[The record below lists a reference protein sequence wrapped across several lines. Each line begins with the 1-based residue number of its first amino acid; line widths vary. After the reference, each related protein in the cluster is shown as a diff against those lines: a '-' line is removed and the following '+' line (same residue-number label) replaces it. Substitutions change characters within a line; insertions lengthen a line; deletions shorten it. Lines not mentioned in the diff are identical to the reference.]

1 MKNTGRHSE
10 KSGYL
15 VILLLVVGLT
25 AFSHSMKELTEI
37 HQLTVDASRV
47 VAQWSGNFTP
57 AEIPQIPQAPQV
69 AVKIEKLKRSCQNK
83 QSAPSVE
90 LSWLNETPE
99 PPTTPSVVAP
109 GRKQIRIK
117 RTTRSVAG
125 LPSEAEIAAKLKKL
139 QRIDIDT
146 DAFEVRVPSV
156 QFPEAGESGSVEI
169 PEFTFR
175 AKARKPGAS
184 KINPR
189 DREIL
194 LKTLNRSINL
204 RIAS

>member
-1 MKNTGRHSE
+1 MRNTGRHGE

-37 HQLTVDASRV
+37 HQLTVDASRL

-57 AEIPQIPQAPQV
+57 AEIPQTQIQV
-69 AVKIEKLKRSCQNK
+69 VKIEKLASCDSK

-90 LSWLNETPE
+90 LPWLNEEPE
-99 PPTTPSVVAP
+99 IERGPSAVAP
-109 GRKQIRIK
+109 ARPRQPKTGRIERRVI
-117 RTTRSVAG
+117 SI
-125 LPSEAEIAAKLKKL
+125 PSEVEIARLKK
-139 QRIDIDT
+139 RIGIDT

-156 QFPEAGESGSVEI
+156 QLPEAGTFDMS
-169 PEFTFR
+169 EFTFR
-175 AKARKPGAS
+175 AKARKAGAS
-184 KINPR
+184 KLNPR
-189 DREIL
+189 DREMI

>member
-1 MKNTGRHSE
+1 MNSTGRNGE

-37 HQLTVDASRV
+37 HQLTWDASRL
-47 VAQWSGNFTP
+47 VAQWSGNVTTP
-57 AEIPQIPQAPQV
+57 AEIPQIPQPPQTI
-69 AVKIEKLKRSCQNK
+69 VKIERLESCDSQ
-83 QSAPSVE
+83 QAAE
-90 LSWLNETPE
+90 LPWLNEETE
-99 PPTTPSVVAP
+99 SSAVAP
-109 GRKQIRIK
+109 GRTHQRKNQRIE
-117 RTTRSVAG
+117 RRVITI
-125 LPSEAEIAAKLKKL
+125 PSEAEIARKL
-139 QRIDIDT
+139 QRIDIDA
-146 DAFEVRVPSV
+146 DEFEVRIPNVQVLEAVEPAALELPS
-156 QFPEAGESGSVEI
+156 
-169 PEFTFR
+169 FTFK
-175 AKARKPGAS
+175 AKARKHGAI

>member
-1 MKNTGRHSE
+1 MNSTGRKSE

-37 HQLTVDASRV
+37 HQLTLDASRL
-47 VAQWSGNFTP
+47 VAQWSGNVTP
-57 AEIPQIPQAPQV
+57 AEIPQIP
-69 AVKIEKLKRSCQNK
+69 SCQSQ
-83 QSAPSVE
+83 QSVQAAVE
-90 LSWLNETPE
+90 LPRITE
-99 PPTTPSVVAP
+99 PGVVAP
-109 GRKQIRIK
+109 A
-117 RTTRSVAG
+117 RTQQSKTLKIERRVI
-125 LPSEAEIAAKLKKL
+125 PSEAQIAKLKKL
-139 QRIDIDT
+139 PHIDIDA
-146 DAFEVRVPSV
+146 DSFEVRVPTGQTTDSDEL
-156 QFPEAGESGSVEI
+156 PT
-169 PEFTFR
+169 FTF
-175 AKARKPGAS
+175 KTKTRKPGAS

>member
-37 HQLTVDASRV
+37 HQLTLDASRL
-47 VAQWSGNFTP
+47 VAQWSGNVTP
-57 AEIPQIPQAPQV
+57 VEVPQIPQIAQTV
-69 AVKIEKLKRSCQNK
+69 VRIEKHASCESK
-83 QSAPSVE
+83 QSAPAVE
-90 LSWLNETPE
+90 LPWLTE
-99 PPTTPSVVAP
+99 PASIAP
-109 GRKQIRIK
+109 GRKQIKIERVERVERVSRPAIP
-117 RTTRSVAG
+117 T
-125 LPSEAEIAAKLKKL
+125 EAQLAKIKKL
-139 QRIDIDT
+139 HRIGIDA
-146 DAFEVRVPSV
+146 DALEVRVPTV
-156 QFPEAGESGSVEI
+156 QIPDSDEFPA
-169 PEFTFR
+169 FTF
-175 AKARKPGAS
+175 KTKTRKPGANR
-184 KINPR
+184 INPR